1 MSATWLFYAP
11 LESGEGWF
19 DINQQ
24 PGASSLL
31 VWIIGPRQFRCEKA
45 ETIQFVGDR
54 VMNTRN
60 HIAKHLIA
68 ASAAAFALIWNAS
81 AAAHCDTLDGPVV
94 AAARKALDT
103 GNVNLVLIWVQKR
116 DEAEIRNHFQ
126 KTLAVRK
133 VSAPAKELADMYF
146 FETLV
151 RLHRA
156 GEGAGYTGLKPAG
169 KIEPPI
175 AAADK
180 SLETG
185 KLQDVA
191 KLISQRMEEG
201 LHRHFEDLMKK
212 KKYNPNDVTAG
223 RAFASAYVEY
233 THFVERLYDAAETLA
248 PEHVQKKAR
257 GLAHSH

>member
-1 MSATWLFYAP
+1 M
-11 LESGEGWF
+11 
-19 DINQQ
+19 
-24 PGASSLL
+24 
-31 VWIIGPRQFRCEKA
+31 K
-45 ETIQFVGDR
+45 
-54 VMNTRN
+54 TRN
-60 HIAKHLIA
+60 IVVKCFVA
-68 ASAAAFALIWNAS
+68 ASLMASALIWSLS

-103 GNVNLVLIWVQKR
+103 GNVDLVLIWVQKKE
-116 DEAEIRNHFQ
+116 EAEIRNHFQ
-126 KTLAVRK
+126 KTVAVRK
-133 VSAPAKELADMYF
+133 VNAQAKELADMYF

-151 RLHRA
+151 RIHRA

-191 KLISQRMEEG
+191 KLISTRMEQG
-201 LHRHFEDLMKK
+201 LHRSFEDMMKK
-212 KKYNPNDVTAG
+212 RKYKPDDVAAG

-233 THFVERLYDAAETLA
+233 THYVERLYDAAETLA
-248 PEHVQKKAR
+248 PEHVQKTAP
-257 GLAHSH
+257 GLAHTH